1 MMNEATNT
9 KPLLFNLSVGDM
21 VSHRLAFEIDNY
33 AGMYYE
39 NLRGSTIAGIV
50 TDIRETREFENCDT
64 MHVVVDVSWIA
75 GAWSEQMGTYAADQL
90 RLADGSRVLMTP
102 SAPMPAPVAK
112 AKSAPRPR
120 ATRTAPAAPATVA
133 PAETATA
140 TAKKQWSKVE
150 IVAMIKERPGAI
162 DRGVLCL
169 NKHAALLPEK
179 TRSFVAFWAGWVASG
194 KTLSGKHLVNA
205 RRTCLFNVKV
215 IVDAA
220 NGKI

>member
-50 TDIRETREFENCDT
+50 TDIRESRKKADI
-64 MHVVVDVSWIA
+64 VVDVSWIV
-75 GAWSEQMGTYAADQL
+75 GAWAEQMGTYTVDQL
-90 RLADGSRVLMTP
+90 RLRDGSRVRTTP
-102 SAPMPAPVAK
+102 SAPTPPPVAK
-112 AKSAPRPR
+112 AKPAPRPR
-120 ATRTAPAAPATVA
+120 ATRTAPPAPATVA

-140 TAKKQWSKVE
+140 TAKKRWSKVE
-150 IVAMIKERPGAI
+150 IVAMLNNKPGAI

-220 NGKI
+220 NGTI

>member
-75 GAWSEQMGTYAADQL
+75 GAWSEQMGTYAVDQL
-90 RLADGSRVLMTP
+90 RLSDGSRVLTTP
-102 SAPMPAPVAK
+102 SAPSPAPVAK

-140 TAKKQWSKVE
+140 TAKKRWSKVE
-150 IVAMIKERPGAI
+150 IVAMLNNKPGAI

-194 KTLSGKHLVNA
+194 KKLSGKHLANA

-220 NGKI
+220 NGTI